1 MPGKLTFG
9 FVYDLRNPARWRR
22 RWEDVY
28 AETLDFAVWSESA
41 GYAGAWVPEH
51 HLADDGYVPT
61 PQVVLGAL
69 AARTST
75 IRLGSGVVL
84 APLHH
89 PVRFAEE
96 CAVLDIIARGR
107 LEMQLAIGY
116 RRLET
121 QMFGVDFSKRGR
133 MFDEFLEIVTRLW
146 AGEEVTYA
154 GQFYQVTGARLS
166 PPAPRGRIPLHIGGF
181 TKRALARAVR
191 YADGYSGTVE
201 GAELYLAKLREAG
214 RDCTNPSMRVTMQYF
229 AVAEEPARALAE
241 LAPYYLH
248 VYNSYADW
256 IAEDEAVGVAEE
268 FTFRRVSL
276 DEFVARGIFK
286 VLSPAEAI
294 AMLRALRARIPAE
307 HVMLTLPP
315 GIPPEEFCP
324 YAELFAREVI
334 PAFAA

>member
-9 FVYDLRNPARWRR
+9 YVYDLRNPAQWQR

-41 GYAGAWVPEH
+41 GYEGAWVPEH
-51 HLADDGYVPT
+51 HLAADGYVPT

-69 AARTST
+69 AARTS
-75 IRLGSGVVL
+75 RMKLGSGVVL

-121 QMFGVDFSKRGR
+121 GMFGVDFTKRGR

-146 AGEEVTYA
+146 AGEEVTFA
-154 GQFYQVTGARLS
+154 GQFYQVRGARLS
-166 PPAPRGRIPLHIGGF
+166 PPAPRLRIPLHIGGF
-181 TKRALARAVR
+181 TDKAIARSIK

-214 RDCTNPSMRVTMQYF
+214 RDAANPSLRVVMQYF
-229 AVAEEPARALAE
+229 AVAEDPARALAI

-268 FTFRRVSL
+268 FTFRKVTL
-276 DEFVARGIFK
+276 DQFIARGMFK
-286 VLSPAEAI
+286 VLTPAEAV
-294 AMLRALRARIPAE
+294 AMLRELQARIPVE
-307 HVMLTLPP
+307 HVMMTLPP
-315 GIPPEEFCP
+315 GIPAEEFRP
-324 YAELFAREVI
+324 YADLFAREVI
-334 PAFAA
+334 PAFA